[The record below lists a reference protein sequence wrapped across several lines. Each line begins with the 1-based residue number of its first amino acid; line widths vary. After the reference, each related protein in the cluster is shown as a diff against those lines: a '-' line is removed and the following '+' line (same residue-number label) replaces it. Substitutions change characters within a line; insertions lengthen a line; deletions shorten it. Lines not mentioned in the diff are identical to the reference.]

1 VRRRGWGVGAEGGND
16 FGDGTASERLDGD
29 DGRIASLPLVLDL
42 LRGRVPPCPPSEG
55 VAAWSDRSRG
65 LQDRRARLDGGMERG
80 SRVAWIGR
88 SEASDGVGR
97 SRSGKALGTR
107 TRGRERGLEGS
118 SEGGEE
124 GFGFCGRAK
133 SR

>member
-65 LQDRRARLDGGMERG
+65 LQDRRARLDGGMESGDANEREREG
-80 SRVAWIGR
+80 SGRVQ
-88 SEASDGVGR
+88 
-97 SRSGKALGTR
+97 
-107 TRGRERGLEGS
+107 RGRRGRVWLLWK
-118 SEGGEE
+118 GEV
-124 GFGFCGRAK
+124 
-133 SR
+133 